1 MSKNCDFF
9 ERICIKE
16 FGFLTTNYGLKMTN
30 VERDVYGC
38 YVTYNNSVVAV
49 EVSYEIKDGGLFIML
64 CRMVNGELPP
74 QVIFVRSETVLN
86 RFDLEDV
93 VSLKEPSIDLE
104 QDFAD
109 PHKPT
114 NKELETTLKTY
125 ANALKTY
132 ANDILQGDFSSFTD
146 LEKIVKRRANVL
158 KE

>member
-1 MSKNCDFF
+1 MSDICNSF
-9 ERICIKE
+9 ERTCVEE
-16 FGFLTTNYGLKMTN
+16 FGFLVTDYGLKMAQ
-30 VERDVYGC
+30 VEKAAYGC
-38 YVTYNNSVVAV
+38 YVTYNNEVVAV
-49 EVSYEIKDGGLFIML
+49 EVSYDIKDGGLFVML
-64 CRMVNGELPP
+64 CRMVNGKIPP
-74 QVIFVRSETVLN
+74 QEVFIRSETLIN

-114 NKELETTLKTY
+114 AKELRTNLKIY
-125 ANALKTY
+125 AEALKTY
-132 ANDILQGDFSSFTD
+132 AKDILGGDFSSFAD